1 MAEQT
6 ESDQHLTDQDIETFH
21 GMDLCSDLSILMNV
35 KQHNGKALPIFSFT
49 ECQIA
54 EKCKKFTDTDLIALT
69 LMGPR
74 DVILEFNKKD
84 DITVALMQAHGC
96 HQWSHQWSKHTLY
109 CSSEDEFA
117 EDL

>member
-6 ESDQHLTDQDIETFH
+6 ESDQHLTEQDVETFH
-21 GMDLCSDLSILMNV
+21 DVDLCSDLSILMNV
-35 KQHNGKALPIFSFT
+35 KQHDGKTLPLFSFT

-54 EKCKKFTDTDLIALT
+54 KKCKKFTDIDLIALT

-84 DITVALMQAHGC
+84 DIMAALM
-96 HQWSHQWSKHTLY
+96 
-109 CSSEDEFA
+109 
-117 EDL
+117 